1 MVSVKKTRNNLNN
14 STYKVDFKTR
24 QEMLKKSSVQ
34 AATNYSIKMEMSSV
48 SRSAVNGICWSCGL
62 GRECSKNWWL
72 QVRAIAPDRLTPVQV
87 NLEERTG
94 LAGRRTAL
102 PCLLF
107 YLVPDTSCCQWLPVS
122 WFTPRQMA
130 SGMWNLTLCLERN
143 VVGLLNSGEVRL
155 SLYPTRCPHHGYN
168 RSKQTRTR
176 TS

>member
-1 MVSVKKTRNNLNN
+1 
-14 STYKVDFKTR
+14 
-24 QEMLKKSSVQ
+24 MLKKSSVQ

-143 VVGLLNSGEVRL
+143 VVGLLNSGEHDVLITVIIDPNKQGRL
-155 SLYPTRCPHHGYN
+155 NELVLTLILAYLGAFN
-168 RSKQTRTR
+168 VVGN
-176 TS
+176 